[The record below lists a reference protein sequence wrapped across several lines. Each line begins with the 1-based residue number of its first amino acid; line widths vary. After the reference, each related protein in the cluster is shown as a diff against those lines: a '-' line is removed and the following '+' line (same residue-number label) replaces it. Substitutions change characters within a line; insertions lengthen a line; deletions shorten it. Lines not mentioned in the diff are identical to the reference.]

1 MTRTRLFALR
11 MAGIIAAL
19 AVPLA
24 MVIPVAQ
31 ADPIADIR
39 GQVAGNRGASCPN
52 GLNYNQTL
60 QDIAFAVSA
69 PIPDPPARIDGLKAQ
84 YGGEVVTFNAAGD
97 HQAHVVNKTYQ
108 AGAGPAIGDCSMT
121 DFGVAFIRNE
131 AYGGDGDDDF
141 GPDFVGIVLGKKAA
155 APAGGGQSGSSPAQ
169 QDVPKP
175 DVVCNPE
182 TDESATVPAGQQC
195 KPKAPVACPPGG
207 PQTSVPAGQ
216 KCPPPANAVK
226 VTFNRG
232 FGTWGVNVKNNAGIG
247 GSCTYTATSQNGL
260 PGRDEAFEIAPNGTH
275 SFDVLAPVGKYDVV
289 TSCTGTYDG
298 QQVEFGRDVQTVG

>member
-11 MAGIIAAL
+11 MAGLIAAL

-39 GQVAGNRGASCPN
+39 GTVARDRANAGCPD
-52 GLNYNQTL
+52 LKYNQTL
-60 QDIAFAVSA
+60 QDIAFGIAA
-69 PIPDPPARIDGLKAQ
+69 PIPVPDGQINNLKGA
-84 YGGEVVTFNAAGD
+84 YGGDVVYFKGTGDPYAATLTNAYRNG
-97 HQAHVVNKTYQ
+97 
-108 AGAGPAIGDCSMT
+108 GGGAIGDCSFT
-121 DFGVAFIRNE
+121 DFGVAFIRDE
-131 AYGGDGDDDF
+131 AYDVDDY
-141 GPDFVGIVLGKKAA
+141 GPDFVGLVFGKKAA
-155 APAGGGQSGSSPAQ
+155 APEQKPADQ
-169 QDVPKP
+169 PKDEEPPKP
-175 DVVCNPE
+175 DVQCNPD
-182 TDESATVPAGQQC
+182 TDESPTVPAGQQC
-195 KPKAPVACPPGG
+195 KPKPAVQCPPGG

-247 GSCTYTATSQNGL
+247 GSCTYTATSQIGL
-260 PGRDEAFEIAPNGTH
+260 PGRDEAFDIAPNGTH
-275 SFDVLAPVGKYDVV
+275 SFNVVAPVGKYDVV

-298 QQVEFGRDVQTVG
+298 AQVEFGRDVQTVP

>member
-11 MAGIIAAL
+11 MAGLIAAL

-155 APAGGGQSGSSPAQ
+155 APAGGGSGSSSAPAEEK
-169 QDVPKP
+169 KP

-195 KPKAPVACPPGG
+195 KPKAAVQCPDGW
-207 PQTSVPAGQ
+207 PADRRF
-216 KCPPPANAVK
+216 PPARSV
-226 VTFNRG
+226 RRRRMP
-232 FGTWGVNVKNNAGIG
+232 
-247 GSCTYTATSQNGL
+247 S
-260 PGRDEAFEIAPNGTH
+260 R
-275 SFDVLAPVGKYDVV
+275 
-289 TSCTGTYDG
+289 
-298 QQVEFGRDVQTVG
+298 

>member
-11 MAGIIAAL
+11 MAGLMAAL

-31 ADPIADIR
+31 ADTIADIR
-39 GQVAGNRGASCPN
+39 GIVARDRANSGCPDMK
-52 GLNYNQTL
+52 YNQTL
-60 QDIAFAVSA
+60 QDIAFAQA
-69 PIPDPPARIDGLKAQ
+69 DYIPAPPATIDGLKAS
-84 YGGEVVTFNAAGD
+84 YNGAVT
-97 HQAHVVNKTYQ
+97 T
-108 AGAGPAIGDCSMT
+108 
-121 DFGVAFIRNE
+121 VAV
-131 AYGGDGDDDF
+131 GDGDPMD
-141 GPDFVGIVLGKKAA
+141 AA
-155 APAGGGQSGSSPAQ
+155 LTAAYERGGGAAIGNCSNTEFGVSFRRNDNYDPEDLVGLVFGTPSQTAKSPAEGQ
-169 QDVPKP
+169 GPAQAPDVPKP

-195 KPKAPVACPPGG
+195 KTKAAVQCPPGG

-260 PGRDEAFEIAPNGTH
+260 PGRDEAFDIAANGTH
-275 SFDVLAPVGKYDVV
+275 SFNVVAPVGKYDVV

-298 QQVEFGRDVQTVG
+298 AQVEFGRDVQTVP